1 MKKTCAIAVFLLFSL
16 IAKAGAAESRYC
28 LEYRIS
34 GSAISRILFFFP
46 LRVYYDTSVAVHLSS
61 STGPDGKTSFV
72 LEKIPRSAYLLRT
85 LGFSGKTLAILSSD
99 TDEARAKLYR
109 ESILTQWQKDAP
121 EFAERVKNVKQF
133 PHLLA
138 KTGDA
143 GLSFTRDSE
152 GRYGDFALN
161 LENRYVY
168 YPARTGIYFNIF
180 TMLGEL
186 LGMLNHPFLPGMGI
200 AQIRQFPITWDGDGL
215 DFSADMNRLGGQL
228 EKVVKSLVTVEQKF
242 PFRLKFRVL
251 ENGPD
256 AVEICG
262 EAHPD
267 VPLWKNFMIREVL
280 RRVRLR
286 LADGALLF
294 DEIWIG
300 IRNNKGQGGFGRL
313 QLKLIDS
320 MEENR

>member
-1 MKKTCAIAVFLLFSL
+1 MKKPCAIALFLFSSL
-16 IAKAGAAESRYC
+16 VAEAGAAESRYC
-28 LEYRIS
+28 LEYRIC
-34 GSAISRILFFFP
+34 GSAISRVLFFFP
-46 LRVYYDTSVAVHLSS
+46 LRVYYDTSVAVHFTSS
-61 STGPDGKTSFV
+61 VRPDGKTSFM

-85 LGFSGKTLAILSSD
+85 LGFGGKTLAILSVD
-99 TDEARAKLYR
+99 VDEARAKLFR
-109 ESILTQWQKDAP
+109 ESLLAQWRQDAP
-121 EFAERVKNVKQF
+121 EFSARVKNVKQF

-138 KTGDA
+138 KTGVE

-152 GRYGDFALN
+152 GRYGDIALN

-180 TMLGEL
+180 PMLGEL
-186 LGMLNHPFLPGMGI
+186 LGMLNHPFLPGMEI
-200 AQIRQFPITWDGDGL
+200 AQIRRFPIAWDGDWL

-228 EKVVKSLVTVEQKF
+228 EKVVKSLVTVGQKF
-242 PFRLKFRVL
+242 PFRLKFRVH
-251 ENGPD
+251 ETGPE

-267 VPLWKNFMIREVL
+267 VPIWKNFMIREAF
-280 RRVRLR
+280 RRIRLR
-286 LADGALLF
+286 LADGTLVL

-320 MEENR
+320 MEESR